1 MEGELIDMRETRVL
15 TAIAAVL
22 TPVAAGAAE
31 GGAAWSP
38 FQGDL
43 GNFLWT
49 LITLLVVYWVLKK
62 YAWTPL
68 LEALQG
74 REKFIEESLE
84 QAVRDRDDA
93 RALLRDY
100 EEKLAAARSEVEA
113 LLEEGRRD
121 AAALREREEE
131 RARQEG
137 KQMIA
142 RARREIEV
150 ATDTAVKDLY
160 ERAAALSTAAAGR
173 ILGREIQAADHER
186 LVDEVIEALDRPA
199 GDDGESP
206 AAH

>member
-1 MEGELIDMRETRVL
+1 MRKLKLL
-15 TAIAAVL
+15 TAAGVAL
-22 TPVAAGAAE
+22 TPLAARAAE
-31 GGAAWSP
+31 SGGGWSP

-68 LEALQG
+68 LDALQG

-84 QAVRDRDDA
+84 KAVRDRDDA
-93 RALLRDY
+93 RALLREY
-100 EEKLAAARSEVEA
+100 EAKLATAREEVEE
-113 LLEEGRRD
+113 LLAEGRRD
-121 AAALREREEE
+121 AAAVREREEE
-131 RARQEG
+131 KARREAQ
-137 KQMIA
+137 QMIA

-199 GDDGESP
+199 DDGERP
-206 AAH
+206 ATH